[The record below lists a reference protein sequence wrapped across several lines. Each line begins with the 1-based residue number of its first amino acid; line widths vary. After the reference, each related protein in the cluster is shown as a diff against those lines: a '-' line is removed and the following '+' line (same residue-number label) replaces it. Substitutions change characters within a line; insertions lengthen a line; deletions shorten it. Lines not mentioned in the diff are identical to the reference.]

1 MWKKIAY
8 LLFVLFMMIMTL
20 IGSMFYYGS
29 KIYTN
34 YEKELTS
41 DFQNSP
47 TGEDAELVDT
57 VLSDSL
63 YLKEPVFTF
72 VEENHGEVG
81 NDLAVK
87 AFAIERLQE
96 VGYYFI
102 VENTVIDDFMEV
114 SGAVATTETS
124 SASVTDATTDAG
136 PDAIFYGLD
145 DKQFKVDNWSSYAY
159 SNSDIALTGQVARF
173 FISKKD
179 IKDSL
184 GGQINGI
191 SLESGVPGV
200 MAIEINS
207 VTGLSLEQTSF
218 FEFTDKLLSTDNGF
232 ADEAEFTEALNA
244 LNKTLKTEDPSNEAV
259 IAITTMDL
267 FKENH
272 FFTFVIAWM
281 VGMLIF
287 LIAIGYY
294 FIWRKKPGY
303 VPSGKHYLRNDTTT
317 KTTVNSVPKK
327 NVNMN
332 SISNEV
338 IDETEN
344 KTE

>member
-29 KIYTN
+29 KIYTS

-41 DFQNSP
+41 DFQNSA
-47 TGEDAELVDT
+47 TGDDAELVDT

-72 VEENHGEVG
+72 TQENHGEVG

-159 SNSDIALTGQVARF
+159 SNSDIALTGPVARF
-173 FISKKD
+173 FRWT
-179 IKDSL
+179 
-184 GGQINGI
+184 N
-191 SLESGVPGV
+191 
-200 MAIEINS
+200 
-207 VTGLSLEQTSF
+207 
-218 FEFTDKLLSTDNGF
+218 
-232 ADEAEFTEALNA
+232 
-244 LNKTLKTEDPSNEAV
+244 
-259 IAITTMDL
+259 
-267 FKENH
+267 
-272 FFTFVIAWM
+272 
-281 VGMLIF
+281 
-287 LIAIGYY
+287 
-294 FIWRKKPGY
+294 
-303 VPSGKHYLRNDTTT
+303 
-317 KTTVNSVPKK
+317 
-327 NVNMN
+327 
-332 SISNEV
+332 
-338 IDETEN
+338 
-344 KTE
+344 